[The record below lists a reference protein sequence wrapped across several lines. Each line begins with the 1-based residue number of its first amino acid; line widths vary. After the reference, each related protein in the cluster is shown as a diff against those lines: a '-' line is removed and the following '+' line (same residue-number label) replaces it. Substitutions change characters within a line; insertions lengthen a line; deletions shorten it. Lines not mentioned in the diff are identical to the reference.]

1 MNCASVGCP
10 PLRNTIYTADNLQR
24 LLAENTR
31 RAFNTARH
39 LRVKGDTLYVTEL
52 FKWYE
57 EDFAEA
63 SGSSKA
69 FIELAAPEVR
79 NQVASTSSLEFIDY
93 DWALNTP
100 DNFPALDQP
109 VD

>member
-1 MNCASVGCP
+1 M
-10 PLRNTIYTADNLQR
+10 
-24 LLAENTR
+24 
-31 RAFNTARH
+31 NTARH
-39 LRVKGDTLYVTEL
+39 LQVKGDTLYVTEL

-69 FIELAAPEVR
+69 FIEAWAAPER
-79 NQVASTSSLEFIDY
+79 ANQVAATSSLEFIDY

-100 DNFPALDQP
+100 DNFPTLDQP

>member
-1 MNCASVGCP
+1 M
-10 PLRNTIYTADNLQR
+10 
-24 LLAENTR
+24 
-31 RAFNTARH
+31 
-39 LRVKGDTLYVTEL
+39 TEL

-69 FIELAAPEVR
+69 FIEAWAAPEVV
-79 NQVASTSSLEFIDY
+79 NQVAATSSLEYIDY

-100 DNFPALDQP
+100 DNFPPLGQP